1 MLAIVIPYY
10 KLTFFEETLK
20 SLKAQTN
27 QRFKVYIGDDA
38 SPENPNHLLEKYQ
51 GSFDFL
57 YHRFNENLG
66 GTSLTKQ
73 WERCIKLTKEEKWI
87 MILGDD
93 DVLDTNVVEEFYQNL
108 NEIENQNIAV
118 IRFSTVKMDENGQ
131 VTTDVY
137 QHPKVEETVDFL
149 FRKTRTSLSEYIFLK
164 DKVIEIGFKNFP
176 LAWFS
181 DVLAI
186 LEFSDFKKIFTINT
200 AILKIRI
207 SNISIS
213 GNQDNI
219 KLKSK
224 ATFEYY
230 HYLIVNKNKYFNHEQ
245 RKILLLKLNKSY
257 INDKKN
263 AGYFFKISK
272 IYLSNFLIRDYF
284 QFIKSIINN
293 YFKK

>member
-20 SLKAQTN
+20 SLKVQTN
-27 QRFKVYIGDDA
+27 QGFKVYIGDDA

-51 GSFDFL
+51 NSFDFI
-57 YHRFNENLG
+57 YHRFDVNFG
-66 GTSLTKQ
+66 GNSLTKQ
-73 WERCIKLTKEEKWI
+73 WERCIKLTEDEKWL

-93 DVLDTNVVEEFYQNL
+93 DVLDDNVVEEFYNNL
-108 NEIENQNIAV
+108 NEIESENINV
-118 IRFSTVKMDENGQ
+118 IRFSTVKMDENNQ
-131 VTTDVY
+131 ITTDVY
-137 QHPKVEETVDFL
+137 QHPKIEETVDFL
-149 FRKTRTSLSEYIFLK
+149 FRRTRTSLSEYVFLK
-164 DKVIEIGFKNFP
+164 AKVIDIGFKNFP

-186 LEFSDFKKIFTINT
+186 LEFSDFKRIFSINT

-207 SNISIS
+207 SDISIS
-213 GNQDNI
+213 GNQDNV

-230 HYLIVNKNKYFNHEQ
+230 HYLILNKSKHFNKDQ
-245 RKILLLKLNKSY
+245 RKILLLKLGKSY

-263 AGYFFKISK
+263 AAYFFKISK
-272 IYLSNFLIRDYF
+272 IYLSGFLIRDYF
-284 QFIKSIINN
+284 EFIKSIINN
-293 YFKK
+293 YLKK